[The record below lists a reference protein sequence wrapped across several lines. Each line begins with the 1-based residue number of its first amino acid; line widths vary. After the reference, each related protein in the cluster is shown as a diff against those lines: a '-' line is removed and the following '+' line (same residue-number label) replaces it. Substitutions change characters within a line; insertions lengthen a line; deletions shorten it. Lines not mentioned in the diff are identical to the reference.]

1 MKFPEF
7 LTRKEDANPTPVN
20 KKGEGFRFGQ
30 LPRRENVFRLV
41 QSRRARIAMLV
52 GAATLA
58 IFVAATRVNGENAFL
73 LLAVLGVGA
82 LVVYDIASRR
92 FWEKTIA
99 EQMQAL
105 GRNHD
110 RLVREVA
117 RNRTDVAII
126 KEGLFDAAVAVRDMG
141 KNFSPSHSV
150 EARMIETIITQLSNL
165 GQKPRS
171 TLPSST
177 DKSLP
182 VIVEPDPVDDIL
194 QLEVSPPPR
203 VPRMIS
209 ALEAE
214 LSPNFDKFSD
224 TVILELV
231 RHAVHHD
238 HLDVFVQPIVSLPQ
252 RKLRM
257 YEVYARLRAHAG
269 SYIPAARYLELA
281 LKESLV
287 PAIDN
292 LLLLRCLQILRDRRD
307 EDAAMPYILNISST
321 TLHDTGFM
329 NDLVTF
335 LAQYRRLASRLIFEM
350 PLQEVE
356 DAGKTLIEV
365 LDGLSK
371 LGCRFSVDQIRKRR
385 IDINMLRGRH
395 IRFIKLDAGW
405 LLREAAQE
413 GGQARVMKL
422 KKQLDRAGL
431 DLIVEKIEKEP
442 ELRELLDYG
451 IDYGQGFYFGKPDLH
466 AVYRSKERRE
476 AVA

>member
-7 LTRKEDANPTPVN
+7 LTRKEEIEPTPAN
-20 KKGEGFRFGQ
+20 KKGEGFRFGHF
-30 LPRRENVFRLV
+30 PKRENVFRLV
-41 QSRRARIAMLV
+41 QSRRARVAALM

-58 IFVAATRVNGENAFL
+58 IFIAATRINGENAFL

-82 LVVYDIASRR
+82 LVVYDIVSRR
-92 FWEKTIA
+92 GWERAIA

-117 RNRTDVAII
+117 RSRTDIAII
-126 KEGLFDAAVAVRDMG
+126 KEGLFDTAVAVRDMG
-141 KNFSPSHSV
+141 KNYSPSSSV
-150 EARMIETIITQLSNL
+150 EARMIEAIITQLSSL
-165 GQKPRS
+165 GQKSRASIPEGS
-171 TLPSST
+171 NPA
-177 DKSLP
+177 LP
-182 VIVEPDPVDDIL
+182 VIVEPDPIDEIL

-203 VPRMIS
+203 APRMIS

-231 RHAVHHD
+231 RHAVRHD

-269 SYIPAARYLELA
+269 SYIPAGRYLELA

-307 EDAAMPYILNISST
+307 EDTAMPYILNISST

-329 NDLVTF
+329 NDLVSF

-356 DAGKTLIEV
+356 DAGKILIEV

-395 IRFIKLDAGW
+395 IRFIKLDASW
-405 LLREAAQE
+405 LLREATQE

-442 ELRELLDYG
+442 ELRNLLDFG